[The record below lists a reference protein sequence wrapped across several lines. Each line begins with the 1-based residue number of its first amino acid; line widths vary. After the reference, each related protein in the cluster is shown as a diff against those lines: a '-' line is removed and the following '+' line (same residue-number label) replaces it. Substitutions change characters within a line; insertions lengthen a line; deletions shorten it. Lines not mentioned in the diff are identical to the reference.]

1 MQCVIIRLLRN
12 AFTKKF
18 RLAGE
23 RNFNWNHDANVKGK
37 QINGESESICQAQ
50 QKQKQK
56 LSEMHS
62 KCALIEYFVGI
73 LN

>member
-1 MQCVIIRLLRN
+1 MCDNQITAKCLYKEIQISWRKEFQLESRCKRERETDKWGIRKHLPSS
-12 AFTKKF
+12 AK
-18 RLAGE
+18 
-23 RNFNWNHDANVKGK
+23 
-37 QINGESESICQAQ
+37 
-50 QKQKQK
+50 KQKQK